1 MFKSFQT
8 IDREQLQRELK
19 AIEKNKA
26 TSAWFNPTPYAVKD
40 QVTGRTLLPE
50 TIYVG
55 ESNNLTPT
63 WEDPALDVRKYINS
77 MAAFKQGRMDGDKAK
92 YNPWI
97 GEWKERIKEAS
108 THTGNA
114 NIYTGGVITTD
125 DYTAINVINVMAE
138 MLGTV
143 YRDYSLEQ
151 AITRVATPSI
161 TLQID
166 TYTRFTA
173 SQDIDE
179 GVTTPTKK
187 GAFSRQSLDLK
198 KDVGHIAF
206 TDEVLMRPY
215 QHNIYQTHVEN
226 AVQDLKRIKA
236 RKIATELEL
245 AADVAG
251 SDWTAYTG
259 EHSTADPYDQIGSI
273 ADTIYANGG
282 EPNTLAS
289 ADRVFRDFISNTRV
303 SKATNGTVG
312 QNYGARIVNGIAG
325 LPTFTW
331 YIDNELTNTMVTV
344 YDKKAVILAQGPVRT
359 AQYRYEEAGIDGYI
373 TRDWNA
379 VKTIQSGLIRNITS
393 VSGP

>member
-1 MFKSFQT
+1 MNFKSFQT
-8 IDREQLQRELK
+8 INREQLQQELR
-19 AIEKNKA
+19 AIEKNRA
-26 TSAWFNPTPYAVKD
+26 TSAWFNPCPYPVKD
-40 QVTGRTLLPE
+40 QVTGRQLLPE

-63 WEDPALDVRKYINS
+63 WEDPALDVRQYINS
-77 MAAFKQGRMDGDKAK
+77 KELFKQGRLNEDSARF
-92 YNPWI
+92 NPWI
-97 GEWKERIKEAS
+97 GEWKDRVAEANSKIKI
-108 THTGNA
+108 NV
-114 NIYTGGVITTD
+114 GGVVTTD

-143 YRDYSLEQ
+143 YRDYALTQ
-151 AITRVATPSI
+151 AITTVQTPSI

-179 GVTTPTKK
+179 GVQAPTKK
-187 GAFSRQSLDLK
+187 GTFSRQSLDLK
-198 KDVGHIAF
+198 KDVGHVAF

-215 QHNIYQTHVEN
+215 QHNIYQTHIEN

-259 EHSTADPYDQIGSI
+259 EHSTADPYDQVGTIG
-273 ADTIYANGG
+273 DTIYSNGG
-282 EPNTLAS
+282 EPNTIAT
-289 ADRVFRDFISNTRV
+289 ADRVFRDFLSNTRV
-303 SKATNGTVG
+303 AKTTAPVAPQS
-312 QNYGARIVNGIAG
+312 YGARVVNGIPG
-325 LPTFTW
+325 LPSYTW
-331 YIDNELTNTMVTV
+331 YIDNELTNTMATI

-379 VKTIQSGLIRNITS
+379 VKTIQSGLIRNLTG
-393 VSGP
+393 VSA